1 MPRKKNSDNPD
12 KKAKVNKELEGL
24 DIKVNSLGEII
35 TNYNIDVI
43 NEFLNKTVDDK
54 KLRDRDNDSEK
65 DSYSSVML
73 SILKEPN
80 IEMYLFILYR
90 FFDTSMNLYLM
101 RIPFNISQMS

>member
-1 MPRKKNSDNPD
+1 
-12 KKAKVNKELEGL
+12 
-24 DIKVNSLGEII
+24 
-35 TNYNIDVI
+35 
-43 NEFLNKTVDDK
+43 
-54 KLRDRDNDSEK
+54 
-65 DSYSSVML
+65 ML